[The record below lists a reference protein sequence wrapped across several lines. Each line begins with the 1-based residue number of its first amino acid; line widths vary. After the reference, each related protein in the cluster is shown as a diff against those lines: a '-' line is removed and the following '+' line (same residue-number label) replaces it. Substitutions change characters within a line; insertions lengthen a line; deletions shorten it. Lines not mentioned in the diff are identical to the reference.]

1 MNFKK
6 MNSSFASM
14 VVSQVYLLNC
24 DISTKENGSWN
35 YNTEGEETHG
45 DSTFILS
52 KVVVTN
58 KIIAYINKEYQRWYV
73 GLSFGYVQHL
83 NGNN

>member
-6 MNSSFASM
+6 VNNSFASM

-45 DSTFILS
+45 DRGETKSVLLFFL
-52 KVVVTN
+52 
-58 KIIAYINKEYQRWYV
+58 RW
-73 GLSFGYVQHL
+73 L
-83 NGNN
+83 

>member
-1 MNFKK
+1 MNFFKK
-6 MNSSFASM
+6 VNNSFASM

-45 DSTFILS
+45 GTGEKQNQYF
-52 KVVVTN
+52 
-58 KIIAYINKEYQRWYV
+58 Y
-73 GLSFGYVQHL
+73 SF
-83 NGNN
+83 

>member
-6 MNSSFASM
+6 VNNSFASM

-24 DISTKENGSWN
+24 DISTKENGSRN

-45 DSTFILS
+45 TGEKQNQDFYSFYGDC
-52 KVVVTN
+52 N
-58 KIIAYINKEYQRWYV
+58 KQNHCSFNKGYQR
-73 GLSFGYVQHL
+73 
-83 NGNN
+83 

>member
-1 MNFKK
+1 MDPGTTTLKEKK
-6 MNSSFASM
+6 HMGQGRNK
-14 VVSQVYLLNC
+14 
-24 DISTKENGSWN
+24 I
-35 YNTEGEETHG
+35 
-45 DSTFILS
+45 STFILS

-58 KIIAYINKEYQRWYV
+58 KIIAHINKEHQRGYV

>member
-6 MNSSFASM
+6 VNNSFASM

-45 DSTFILS
+45 TREKQNQYF
-52 KVVVTN
+52 
-58 KIIAYINKEYQRWYV
+58 Y
-73 GLSFGYVQHL
+73 SF
-83 NGNN
+83 